1 MAQEVRTGAGFVLDA
16 EIIVDEK
23 GKPFQVNQHI
33 YFFLIYL
40 SDPSYL
46 FIYQSAFPPIYLS
59 ICLSIYLSIYIFPSI
74 LPSQLN
80 LSKYKLSFAMHSLLY
95 LR

>member
-40 SDPSYL
+40 SEPSYL
-46 FIYQSAFPPIYLS
+46 FI
-59 ICLSIYLSIYIFPSI
+59 
-74 LPSQLN
+74 
-80 LSKYKLSFAMHSLLY
+80 
-95 LR
+95 

>member
-1 MAQEVRTGAGFVLDA
+1 MRFMAQEVRTGAGFVLDA

-40 SDPSYL
+40 SEPSYL
-46 FIYQSAFPPIYLS
+46 FI
-59 ICLSIYLSIYIFPSI
+59 
-74 LPSQLN
+74 
-80 LSKYKLSFAMHSLLY
+80 
-95 LR
+95 

>member
-46 FIYQSAFPPIYLS
+46 FIYQSVFLSIYLS
-59 ICLSIYLSIYIFPSI
+59 ICLSYLFVCLSIYIFPSF
-74 LPSQLN
+74 LPS
-80 LSKYKLSFAMHSLLY
+80 
-95 LR
+95 